1 MARFLKH
8 LCLFLLAAAAAVA
21 QPTITTLSNTTGERS
36 SRLLITG
43 SGFGVI
49 RGTGHVAISGITA
62 PVTRWSDTMIAAY
75 IPETAPV
82 GTLNVQ
88 VFASQ
93 GLSSNLMPLDVT
105 MRGSQGDHIRWRFQA
120 DADYIQS
127 RPAVASDGTVYTID
141 VYGHLY
147 AISPTGGLKWVFN
160 VPGTGFGE
168 VSVGADGT
176 IYTGNTTVIVAL
188 SPSGSLRWQYNQ
200 NPGANT
206 LFGPNLGPDGNL
218 YAVGFS
224 GLGVFSLTPQGVLRW
239 STPEDIT
246 KIRAFFPEIVFGAP
260 WQSQLYFHG
269 NSHLRSVALDGTQLF
284 SYADVLG
291 NSQADSQPAVAADG
305 SVYSNLFVATGP
317 GILLGKFDNQGNR
330 LWAIFDK
337 FANPTTMLTTPEVG
351 PDGVVYDG
359 RNLMSLYAINPDST
373 VRWQYT
379 DAGILFSHM
388 VSPLNDLIFAGGA
401 VNYGEPGFFEAIST
415 TGKSLWKTVL
425 PLANGLN
432 IVPMS
437 RARFTPDGQTV
448 YIGTSIPGQS
458 SDGFSY
464 IYSVQ
469 TGTNASTNAS
479 LASLTL
485 TPTSVVGSKSAT
497 ATITFSAPAP
507 IGGAVVTLVTTNPT
521 VVILPATV
529 TVSAGSLT
537 RSYAV
542 KTAPVTTVIAVP
554 LTASY
559 GGSSVSA
566 TLTVKPPSISA
577 VSLLPNS
584 VKGGASSQGT
594 VKLNGPAPAGGV
606 RINLASGNTAVA
618 TVPASVTV
626 VAGVSS
632 ANFTVHTKAVGAN
645 IAVTISAVGGGVTR
659 KTNLTVTP

>member
-1 MARFLKH
+1 MARFLR
-8 LCLFLLAAAAAVA
+8 LVCLFLLAAAAAMA
-21 QPTITTLSNTTGERS
+21 QPTITALSNTTGERS
-36 SRLLITG
+36 SRVLITG
-43 SGFGVI
+43 SGFGASK
-49 RGTGHVAISGITA
+49 GSGHVTIGGITA
-62 PVTRWSDTMIAAY
+62 SVTRWSDTLIAAY
-75 IPETAPV
+75 VPETTPI
-82 GTLNVQ
+82 GTQNVQ
-88 VFASQ
+88 VFTSQ
-93 GLSSNLMPLDVT
+93 GISSDATPLSVA
-105 MRGSQGDHIRWRFQA
+105 MRASQGDHIRWRFQA

-127 RPAVASDGTVYTID
+127 RPAVASDGTVYAID

-147 AISPTGGLKWVFN
+147 AVSPTGGLKWIFD
-160 VPGTGFGE
+160 VPGTGFGS
-168 VSVGADGT
+168 VSVAADGT
-176 IYTGNTTVIVAL
+176 VYTGNTTVIVAV
-188 SPSGSLRWQYNQ
+188 SPSGGLRWQYNQ

-218 YAVGFS
+218 YAVAFQ

-246 KIRAFFPEIVFGAP
+246 KIRVFFQEIVFGAP
-260 WQSQLYFHG
+260 WQSQLYFHA
-269 NSHLRSVALDGTQLF
+269 NNHLRSVALDGTQLF

-291 NSQADSQPAVAADG
+291 VAQADSQPAVAPDG

-337 FANPTTMLTTPEVG
+337 FVNSTNVLTTPEVG

-379 DAGILFSHM
+379 DPGILFSHM
-388 VSPLNDLIFAGGA
+388 VSPLNDVIFVGGV

-437 RARFTPDGQTV
+437 RARFTPDGQTA

-458 SDGFSY
+458 SEGFSY
-464 IYSVQ
+464 LYSVQ
-469 TGTNASTNAS
+469 TGTSASASPS
-479 LASLTL
+479 LASFTL
-485 TPTSVVGSKSAT
+485 AQTAVVGGRSST
-497 ATITFSAPAP
+497 ASVTLSAPAP
-507 IGGAVVTLVTTNPT
+507 SGGAVVTLATTNPT
-521 VVILPATV
+521 VVIVPATV

-542 KTAPVTTVIAVP
+542 KTAPVTTVTAVP
-554 LTASY
+554 ITAFY

-566 TLTVKPPSISA
+566 TLTVKPPSLSA

-606 RINLASGNTAVA
+606 RITLASGNTALA
-618 TVPASVTV
+618 TVPTSVTV
-626 VAGVSS
+626 VAGGSS
-632 ANFTVHTKAVGAN
+632 ASFTVLTKPVGTN
-645 IAVTISAVGGGVTR
+645 IAVTISAAGGGVTR